1 MCLWYQQFGMLSLL
15 SHFVLLYSV
24 LFSSI
29 RPQNASEEAKISV
42 TPGKPQ
48 IVLGKDK
55 VFTYDYVFDG
65 ESDQQDIYGD
75 CVETLIEGLAY
86 MESQWVILVTLFL
99 HSCFSGFNATVL
111 AYGQVIQQ
119 Q

>member
-1 MCLWYQQFGMLSLL
+1 MMCKWQFGMQSLL

-29 RPQNASEEAKISV
+29 RPQNASEEVKMFISV

-55 VFTYDYVFDG
+55 VFTYYYVFDG

-75 CVETLIEGLAY
+75 CVETPVEG
-86 MESQWVILVTLFL
+86 
-99 HSCFSGFNATVL
+99 
-111 AYGQVIQQ
+111 
-119 Q
+119 